1 MLGALLGKKSDIVD
15 YVNLVHEEGGLDS
28 VEVRAFREARKGDR
42 QFQARADAF
51 NSLWVA
57 TGDILSKD
65 GVPTRPAAFASDDG
79 FLK

>member
-1 MLGALLGKKSDIVD
+1 MLGALLGKKSDIVY
-15 YVNLVHEEGGLDS
+15 YVNLVHEGGLDS

-65 GVPTRPAAFASDDG
+65 GFPTRPAAFASDDG